1 MCEQRE
7 TEACSHVGS
16 RGQFPARATPILV
29 FEEKTNLSD
38 LMPGCLLGP
47 SSPTLPSWAAVETH
61 IWRHR
66 LSHCGTVTVA
76 PLNNGLTPQGSQP
89 HRDIL
94 YGHPPWRHSSPP
106 SLLFSVQTPLCS
118 LIGFL
123 SRRAQRNRP
132 ARLLPARLLLVHGAI
147 PQASFP
153 RAGRFWPEI
162 LGGKPAFCKFQ
173 NTARFSSLWGPAERQ
188 DSDGV

>member
-1 MCEQRE
+1 MREQRE
-7 TEACSHVGS
+7 TEACSCAGS
-16 RGQFPARATPILV
+16 RGQFPARATPVLV

-76 PLNNGLTPQGSQP
+76 PLNDGLTPQGSQP

-94 YGHPPWRHSSPP
+94 HGHPPWRHSSPP
-106 SLLFSVQTPLCS
+106 SPLFSSNTPL
-118 LIGFL
+118 L
-123 SRRAQRNRP
+123 SHWVSEQKSSEK
-132 ARLLPARLLLVHGAI
+132 
-147 PQASFP
+147 QASKAVASSPSAGPRCNSPSLFP
-153 RAGRFWPEI
+153 KSWKVLA
-162 LGGKPAFCKFQ
+162 
-173 NTARFSSLWGPAERQ
+173 
-188 DSDGV
+188 